1 MNTKIRTLAALT
13 AGTVVTVT
21 MLSGPAFAA
30 GEPTES
36 TFSSAE
42 IGAIKAASDPD
53 PFTAKEIDEA
63 RAESATKDKRLG
75 IAGGVGTLD
84 VPPPPP
90 ASSYLADN
98 HVAQAYSNY
107 CGPATARMTL
117 LHQGKNCSQA
127 TLAGRFGITPNNGG
141 TSWDAMLSALKNL
154 SGVGYAGEF
163 LAYSPSAADKASYKS
178 RLQVDIS
185 HYRGSIAG
193 NVWEVP
199 NGPHLTGHPNKE
211 IFHWVNIRGYKESG
225 RYSQVQDPATSVW
238 SGVPANSPV
247 DSDKLVVMMGGRGYQ
262 W

>member
-117 LHQGKNCSQA
+117 LHQGKNYSQA

-163 LAYSPSAADKASYKS
+163 LAYRAPSGARQCRAAPRRHPPEPPPPRPRPRS
-178 RLQVDIS
+178 RSRPD
-185 HYRGSIAG
+185 R
-193 NVWEVP
+193 NP
-199 NGPHLTGHPNKE
+199 
-211 IFHWVNIRGYKESG
+211 R
-225 RYSQVQDPATSVW
+225 TSVR
-238 SGVPANSPV
+238 STAPRPGPPR
-247 DSDKLVVMMGGRGYQ
+247 GRNTITGPSRA
-262 W
+262 